1 MSDTLFLLTIC
12 LILGT
17 ILLIFGFKYV
27 SAALQSRSQLAREN
41 AYRELAEKAVTC
53 QSENAASLA
62 SIGTELSEMK
72 TRLAAIEKVL
82 KDVE

>member
-1 MSDTLFLLTIC
+1 MSDTLFLVTIC

-27 SAALQSRSQLAREN
+27 SAAFQSRSQLAKEN
-41 AYRELAEKAVTC
+41 AYRELAEKAVTI
-53 QSENAASLA
+53 QSETGVSLA

-72 TRLAAIEKVL
+72 TRLAAIETVL
-82 KDVE
+82 KEVG